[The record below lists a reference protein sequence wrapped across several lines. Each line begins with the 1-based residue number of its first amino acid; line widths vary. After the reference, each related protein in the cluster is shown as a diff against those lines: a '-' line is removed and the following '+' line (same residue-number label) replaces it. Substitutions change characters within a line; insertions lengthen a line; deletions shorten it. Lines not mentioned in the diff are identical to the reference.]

1 MTKEVSTKSIAL
13 KLDNISKTF
22 GSVKAN
28 QNICIEV
35 EKGTIHGIIGENGAG
50 KSTLMNII
58 YAFYEADEGDIYI
71 QEKLV
76 KAKNSLEV
84 IEHGVGMVH
93 QHFMQIQNFTVLEN
107 VILGATN
114 ALTTKSTLS
123 HARDVLK
130 GLSDSYGLHVD
141 PDALIEDLPVG
152 ARQRVEILKALY
164 RKAQILILDEPTGV
178 LTPQEADQ
186 LFKILE
192 ALRNEGVTTILIT
205 HKLREI
211 MAITDNVSV
220 MHHGKMV
227 AHRKTNETNV
237 AELAELMV
245 GRKVRLEL
253 DKKVAE
259 PGDVLLK
266 VENLSVFD
274 DLGVERLKSVSF
286 EIRQGEVVG
295 IAGVSGNGQTELLEV
310 IAGMMKVNKGSVSV
324 MGKTIDA
331 NNAISPATMRKLGVG
346 HIPEDRLKHGVVK
359 DFSAEENAILGF
371 SGDRRW
377 NSTFKMQHGKI
388 RNWCL
393 ELMSA
398 WDVRPNNPI
407 LRTAD
412 FSGGNQQKLIIGREI
427 EESPKLLLIGQP
439 TRGVDIG
446 AIEFIHKSIIQQR
459 DNHCGVLLV
468 SVELDEVMSVADRI
482 LVMFDGQIVGEVNA
496 SEADEKILGLMMANA
511 HEDTK

>member
-1 MTKEVSTKSIAL
+1 MSTIHSAKPLAL
-13 KLDNISKTF
+13 KLENISKTF
-22 GSVKAN
+22 GAVKAN
-28 QNICIEV
+28 QDICIDV
-35 EKGTIHGIIGENGAG
+35 EAGTIHGIIGENGAG

-58 YAFYEADEGDIYI
+58 YAFYEADKGDIYI
-71 QEKLV
+71 QGELV

-107 VILGATN
+107 IILGATDG
-114 ALTTKSTLS
+114 LTTKKTLD
-123 HARDVLK
+123 HAREVLK
-130 GLSDSYGLHVD
+130 NLSERYGLYVD

-164 RKAQILILDEPTGV
+164 RKAKILILDEPTGV

-186 LFKILE
+186 LFLILD

-211 MAITDNVSV
+211 MAVTDNISV

-227 AHRKTNETNV
+227 AHRKTSETNV

-245 GRKVRLEL
+245 GRKVRLDI
-253 DKKVAE
+253 DKAE
-259 PGDVLLK
+259 SQPGEVLLK

-274 DLGVERLKSVSF
+274 DLGVERLKSVNLEVRRG
-286 EIRQGEVVG
+286 EIVG
-295 IAGVSGNGQTELLEV
+295 IAGVSGNGQTELLET
-310 IAGMMKVNKGSVSV
+310 IAGMLDVDQGNITV
-324 MGKTIDA
+324 MGQKMDA
-331 NNAISPATMRKLGVG
+331 KNRINPAKMRDLGVG

-359 DFSAEENAILGF
+359 DFSAEENSILGF
-371 SGDRRW
+371 SGDGRW
-377 NSTFKMQHGKI
+377 NSKFRMQHGKI
-388 RNWCL
+388 RDWCL
-393 ELMSA
+393 KLMSG
-398 WDVRPNNPI
+398 WDVRPNNPVI
-407 LRTAD
+407 RTAD

-427 EESPKLLLIGQP
+427 EENPQLLLIGQP

-446 AIEFIHKSIIQQR
+446 AIEFIHKSIVEQR
-459 DNHCGVLLV
+459 NKNCGVLLV

-482 LVMFDGQIVGEVNA
+482 LVMFDGQIVGEVKA
-496 SEADEKILGLMMANA
+496 SEANEKTLGLMMANA
-511 HEDTK
+511 HKDAE

>member
-1 MTKEVSTKSIAL
+1 
-13 KLDNISKTF
+13 
-22 GSVKAN
+22 
-28 QNICIEV
+28 
-35 EKGTIHGIIGENGAG
+35 
-50 KSTLMNII
+50 
-58 YAFYEADEGDIYI
+58 
-71 QEKLV
+71 
-76 KAKNSLEV
+76 
-84 IEHGVGMVH
+84 
-93 QHFMQIQNFTVLEN
+93 
-107 VILGATN
+107 
-114 ALTTKSTLS
+114 
-123 HARDVLK
+123 
-130 GLSDSYGLHVD
+130 
-141 PDALIEDLPVG
+141 
-152 ARQRVEILKALY
+152 
-164 RKAQILILDEPTGV
+164 
-178 LTPQEADQ
+178 
-186 LFKILE
+186 
-192 ALRNEGVTTILIT
+192 
-205 HKLREI
+205 
-211 MAITDNVSV
+211 
-220 MHHGKMV
+220 
-227 AHRKTNETNV
+227 
-237 AELAELMV
+237 
-245 GRKVRLEL
+245 
-253 DKKVAE
+253 
-259 PGDVLLK
+259 
-266 VENLSVFD
+266 
-274 DLGVERLKSVSF
+274 
-286 EIRQGEVVG
+286 
-295 IAGVSGNGQTELLEV
+295 
-310 IAGMMKVNKGSVSV
+310 
-324 MGKTIDA
+324 
-331 NNAISPATMRKLGVG
+331 
-346 HIPEDRLKHGVVK
+346 VVK

>member
-331 NNAISPATMRKLGVG
+331 NNA
-346 HIPEDRLKHGVVK
+346 
-359 DFSAEENAILGF
+359 
-371 SGDRRW
+371 
-377 NSTFKMQHGKI
+377 
-388 RNWCL
+388 
-393 ELMSA
+393 
-398 WDVRPNNPI
+398 
-407 LRTAD
+407 
-412 FSGGNQQKLIIGREI
+412 
-427 EESPKLLLIGQP
+427 
-439 TRGVDIG
+439 
-446 AIEFIHKSIIQQR
+446 
-459 DNHCGVLLV
+459 
-468 SVELDEVMSVADRI
+468 
-482 LVMFDGQIVGEVNA
+482 
-496 SEADEKILGLMMANA
+496 
-511 HEDTK
+511 